1 MTSGARQAISGGPV
15 YPGNMPTRRN
25 STIEVLRIVAMV
37 AIVAHHYAVHGGV
50 MVGTNSAG
58 TGVALSVI
66 SGFGKWGVNLFVL
79 VGAYFMVERATRGRA
94 LANIFSQVLPIS
106 WIILGL
112 TAVFA
117 FDTLTPGAA
126 KASIMPVI
134 FSQYWFVTAYVMLV
148 LIGPYLAMLARALT
162 QKQLGRLIMVG
173 VVLWSLLITVDGVWL
188 SASNLGWFALLFMIA
203 AYIRLH
209 PIPGSRAVWSIAALA
224 SVAVIFFGL
233 LAFTAYRWATV
244 GDASGLAWP
253 REILAGEYSPLAL
266 ASAVCVLV
274 AAFKAPPTL
283 SPKANYWASAAFGVY
298 LIHDH
303 SLVRRWLWTDWVDT
317 TSAAG
322 HWWLPLH
329 AFVAVLVVY
338 VGASLIIVALRP
350 VVLDPSLRVATAIR
364 KRVEARLAEPEESDP
379 GETPHS

>member
-1 MTSGARQAISGGPV
+1 
-15 YPGNMPTRRN
+15 
-25 STIEVLRIVAMV
+25 MV

-50 MVGTNSAG
+50 MDGTNSAG

-106 WIILGL
+106 WLILGL
-112 TAVFA
+112 TAIFA
-117 FDTLTPGAA
+117 FDTLNPGVA

-148 LIGPYLAMLARALT
+148 LIGPYLAFLARSLSRN
-162 QKQLGRLIMVG
+162 QLQRLIVVG
-173 VVLWSLLITVDGVWL
+173 VALWSLLVMVDGVWL
-188 SASNLGWFALLFMIA
+188 GASNLGWFALLFMIA
-203 AYIRLH
+203 AYIKLH
-209 PIPGSRAVWSIAALA
+209 PVPGSRKAWTIAAVA
-224 SVAVIFFGL
+224 SVAAIFFGL

-253 REILAGEYSPLAL
+253 RELLAGEYSPLAL

-274 AAFKAPPTL
+274 AAFKSPPTL
-283 SPKANYWASAAFGVY
+283 SPVANYWASAAFGVY

-303 SLVRRWLWTDWVDT
+303 ALVRRWLWTDWVNT
-317 TSAAG
+317 PSAAG
-322 HWWLPLH
+322 YWWLPLH
-329 AFVAVLVVY
+329 ALVAVIAVY

-350 VVLDPSLRVATAIR
+350 IVLNPALRGATAVR
-364 KRVEARLAEPEESDP
+364 RRVEARLAQPGESDP
-379 GETPHS
+379 DETPRS